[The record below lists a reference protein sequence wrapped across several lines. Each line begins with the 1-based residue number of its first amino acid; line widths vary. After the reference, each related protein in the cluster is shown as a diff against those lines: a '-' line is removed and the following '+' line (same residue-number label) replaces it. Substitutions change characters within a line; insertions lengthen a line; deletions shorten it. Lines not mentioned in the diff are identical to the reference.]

1 MWQKQ
6 ADAVGSA
13 SPDPST
19 SLASADPVPKPSFAN
34 KPPPGHTGPRGMQP
48 RQTYSRVN
56 TGAPPIPD
64 AGASSQKSM
73 EPRGLEFLPK
83 LSEVMTMPE
92 MTMTARPYSLNDMI
106 KAAMDGS
113 LARTDV
119 TAEAIRQMGATP
131 VEKTA
136 SSDAG
141 PLSTEVLMKLADALD
156 YVGTEIEK
164 GAEIQLPHPTG
175 GDLAKPGTGPG
186 ALKVTKATTDGK
198 NPSQPGNSGG
208 KAPSTGGTEHGANP
222 HMPNNMPATN
232 ASMHHGEQPVD
243 PMGNKKHASV
253 IERLKKLSSA
263 PVTTAAPAVSSF
275 IADLRKTAA
284 SLQTK
289 VAEDA
294 INPAQI
300 SAPASVDTSKSPPGA
315 TPSGEGVPS
324 QPADVSAQE
333 RLIDS
338 NKAAIDAT
346 KREVKADA
354 VSDAGRVF
362 VNTPM
367 KDPVLDQVFAHS
379 GQAGVKTSSVQGE
392 ALKIAAARSLLS
404 KLAADAVEEAKKK
417 GKEKESNMGG
427 GSPPPPGVPSPA
439 FTQ

>member
-13 SPDPST
+13 TPDPST
-19 SLASADPVPKPSFAN
+19 SLASADPVPKPSIAN

-73 EPRGLEFLPK
+73 DPRGLEFLPK
-83 LSEVMTMPE
+83 LSEVTMPE
-92 MTMTARPYSLNDMI
+92 MTMTTRPVSLNDMI

-119 TAEAIRQMGATP
+119 TAEAIRQMGGTP
-131 VEKTA
+131 PAEKTA
-136 SSDAG
+136 SSEAD
-141 PLSTEVLMKLADALD
+141 PLSTPVLMKLADALD
-156 YVGTEIEK
+156 FVGNEIEK
-164 GAEIQLPHPTG
+164 GAEIQLPHPAG
-175 GDLAKPGTGPG
+175 GNLSKPGGGPN
-186 ALKVTKATTDGK
+186 ALHVMESKAITGK
-198 NPSQPGNSGG
+198 NPSQPGQSGG
-208 KAPSTGGTEHGANP
+208 KAPATGGTEHGANP
-222 HMPNNMPATN
+222 HAPSNMPATN
-232 ASMHHGEQPVD
+232 ASMMHPEQPND

-253 IERLKKLSSA
+253 LERLKKLASA
-263 PVTTAAPAVSSF
+263 PATPVAPVVSSF
-275 IADLRKTAA
+275 IADIRKTAS

-300 SAPASVDTSKSPPGA
+300 SAPASVDTSKAPPGA

-354 VSDAGRVF
+354 VGDASRVF

-404 KLAADAVEEAKKK
+404 KLAAEAVEAKKS
-417 GKEKESNMGG
+417 KEKESNMGG
-427 GSPPPPGVPSPA
+427 GSPPPPGVPTPA